1 MKIII
6 DFEDAAVW
14 EAADQNQ
21 IALDLLEQRL
31 TRFCNSILVKKMLL
45 EGTVLDPFPSKEEIN

>member
-6 DFEDAAVW
+6 DFEDASVW

-21 IALDLLEQRL
+21 ITLDLLEQRL
-31 TRFCNSILVKKMLL
+31 TRFCNSITVKKMLL
-45 EGTVLDPFPSKEEIN
+45 EGTVLDPFLSKKKLN